1 MNYIK
6 TTLLAAII
14 GLMPI
19 VPANAQSDKVL
30 KEKNPEF
37 FKTEEARR
45 IGDQLLIW
53 QRNTGGWPKNVDM
66 VTPLSNQQREVIIKD
81 KQVTDDSTID
91 NGATTMQMNFLARLY
106 QQTKDE
112 HYREAFKKGVNYILD
127 GQYENGGWPQ
137 FWPTQRDYQVQITY
151 NDDAIVNILN
161 MMRDIL
167 NGKEQ
172 YAGLSDEKLNAQIEK
187 SFKKGIECILNTQIK
202 VDDTL
207 TVWCQQHDRKTLYP
221 TYARAYELP
230 SYCSMESAAIV
241 RFLMSLPHPDE
252 RVRRSINSAMA
263 WFEKN
268 KITGYRLVKIGKKGE
283 PGADTRL
290 VPDPKAG
297 PLWARFYDLLNCQPF
312 VCDRDGMPRKHLSD
326 IGPERRNGYSWY
338 NDRPATL
345 YEKYEKWKNKWEKSK
360 K

>member
-6 TTLLAAII
+6 TTLLSALFL
-14 GLMPI
+14 GLLPLAQ
-19 VPANAQSDKVL
+19 ANAQGDKVL
-30 KEKNPEF
+30 REKDPEF
-37 FKTEEARR
+37 FKTAEARR
-45 IGDQLLIW
+45 IGDQLLVW

-66 VTPLSNQQREVIIKD
+66 VTPLTNQQREVIMKD
-81 KQVTDDSTID
+81 KHVTDDSTID
-91 NGATTMQMNFLARLY
+91 NGATTTQMNFLARLY

-112 HYREAFKKGVNYILD
+112 HYREAFQKGVHYILS

-151 NDDAIVNILN
+151 NDDAMVNILM

-167 NGKEQ
+167 QGKEQ
-172 YAGLSDEKLNAQIEK
+172 YAGLSNDLMNKRIEK

-202 VDDTL
+202 VGDTL

-230 SYCSMESAAIV
+230 SFCSQESAAIV
-241 RFLMSLPHPDE
+241 RFLMTLPNPDE
-252 RVRRSINSAMA
+252 RIRRSINSAMA
-263 WFEKN
+263 WFEKT
-268 KITGYRLVKIGKKGE
+268 KITGYRLEKTGKKGE

-290 VPDPKAG
+290 VADPNAG
-297 PLWARFYDLLNCQPF
+297 PLWARFYDLLNCEPF

-345 YEKYEKWKNKWEKSK
+345 YKNYEKWKNKWDK
-360 K
+360 